1 MAREEYLDTDYFSR
15 TGMDLY
21 GNRRNDG
28 SMQGGRNNS
37 YTSSSDIIS
46 PDWEDEEVDW
56 LKKAAL
62 KRDEATEDSE
72 RDTKSMVDKWLSD
85 GMKSS
90 DLSDLQ
96 GVMKSLVDSMNS
108 DNKKEDED
116 RTGDL
121 MKNVMSIYAGMSG

>member
-1 MAREEYLDTDYFSR
+1 MAREEYLDKDYFSR

-37 YTSSSDIIS
+37 YASSIS
-46 PDWEDEEVDW
+46 SDWEDDDW
-56 LKKAAL
+56 VKKAAL
-62 KRDEATEDSE
+62 KRDEATEDSNKN
-72 RDTKSMVDKWLSD
+72 TKSMVDKWLSD

-108 DNKKEDED
+108 EKEDED
-116 RTGDL
+116 GDRTTDL
-121 MKNVMSIYAGMSG
+121 MKNIMTIYAGASG